1 MQLAYPFVL
10 LLMLV
15 LLPLL
20 YFYQRRGIYGRLTL
34 PSIMP
39 LRKVTPAWHS
49 RYLRHLLFA
58 IRVLTLLC
66 VIVAL
71 ARPQLLK
78 GVRIKETEGLDLML
92 LLDTSASMRAL
103 DFVAANNQRKNRLAV
118 VKEVIS
124 DFIKARHA
132 DRIGMIVFGDQAF
145 IQAPLTS
152 DHDVLLKFLAQVE
165 IGMAGDSTAIGDAI
179 GVCVNRFKNIKAK
192 SKVAI
197 LLTDGENTAGIIDPD
212 IGAKIAS
219 DYDVKIYTIGIGS
232 NRPVPVPHAGQLFH
246 QHLPLDEKL
255 LQSIAMQ
262 TAGKYFKASDTS
274 TLQEV
279 YRTIDSLETTKHKEK
294 VYDEYEELYHLPLY
308 SALILFALEQLLSLT
323 GLRRLP

>member
-1 MQLAYPFVL
+1 MQLAYPYAL
-10 LLMLV
+10 LLILV
-15 LLPLL
+15 LIPLL
-20 YFYQRRGIYGRLTL
+20 YFYQRRGIYGKITM
-34 PSIMP
+34 PSVIP
-39 LRKVTPAWHS
+39 LRKIPGSWHS
-49 RYLRHLLFA
+49 KYLRHLLFA
-58 IRVLTLLC
+58 FRVLALLC
-66 VIVAL
+66 IITAL
-71 ARPQLLK
+71 ARPQLIK

-92 LLDTSASMRAL
+92 LIDTSASMRAL

-118 VKEVIS
+118 VKEVLA
-124 DFIKARHA
+124 DFIKTRHD
-132 DRIGMIVFGDQAF
+132 DRIGMIVFGEQAF

-152 DHDVLLKFLAQVE
+152 DHEVLLEFLAQVE

-179 GVCVNRFKNIKAK
+179 GVCVNRFKNIQAK

-197 LLTDGENTAGIIDPD
+197 LLTDGENTAGIIDPN

-232 NRPVPVPHAGQLFH
+232 NNAVPVPHAGRLFQ

-255 LQSIAMQ
+255 LRNIALQ
-262 TAGKYFKASDTS
+262 TDGKYFKASDTS